1 MNPASSKHLNMELA
15 EPVNF
20 LFQVSEFQGV
30 SRQGLKEVLKTEEET
45 ARGQEIVPE
54 PPRGK
59 CVNALR
65 AVSRLAVPSGLFC
78 SKECLFILSA

>member
-45 ARGQEIVPE
+45 AGST
-54 PPRGK
+54 GY
-59 CVNALR
+59 CA
-65 AVSRLAVPSGLFC
+65 
-78 SKECLFILSA
+78 

>member
-1 MNPASSKHLNMELA
+1 MELA

-45 ARGQEIVPE
+45 AGST
-54 PPRGK
+54 GY
-59 CVNALR
+59 CA
-65 AVSRLAVPSGLFC
+65 
-78 SKECLFILSA
+78 